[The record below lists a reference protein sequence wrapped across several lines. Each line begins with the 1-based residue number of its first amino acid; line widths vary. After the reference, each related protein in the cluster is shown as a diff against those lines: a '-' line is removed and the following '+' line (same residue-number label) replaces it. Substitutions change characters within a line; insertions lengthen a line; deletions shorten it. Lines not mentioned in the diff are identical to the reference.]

1 MEDKVLTE
9 KESLDLISQMIRN
22 TRSRLEDNSGIPFLI
37 WGYTTVIVAVVVWSL
52 VTTSGNYLWH
62 WLWFAIPV
70 FGGTLWLLHYKK
82 QLNNRSRAIT
92 FVDRAIS
99 HVWMVFGIASFM
111 ISIISFL
118 TYIPILFIVLLT
130 MGMATAIT
138 GLIIR
143 FKPIIFSG
151 FIGILFSP
159 LCVIVRDTS
168 SILIFAAIF
177 VLMMVIPGHMLN
189 YTAKRR

>member
-22 TRSRLEDNSGIPFLI
+22 TRCRLEDNSGIPFLI

-70 FGGTLWLLHYKK
+70 FGGTLWLLHNKK
-82 QLNNRSRAIT
+82 QLNNRSRVIT

>member
-37 WGYTTVIVAVVVWSL
+37 WGYTTVIVAVIVWSL

-70 FGGTLWLLHYKK
+70 FGGTLWLLHNKK
-82 QLNNRSRAIT
+82 QLNNRSRVIT

-118 TYIPILFIVLLT
+118 TYIPILFIVSLT

>member
-22 TRSRLEDNSGIPFLI
+22 TRGRLEDNSGIPFLI
-37 WGYTTVIVAVVVWSL
+37 WGYTTVIVAVIVWSL

-70 FGGTLWLLHYKK
+70 FGGTLWLLHNKK
-82 QLNNRSRAIT
+82 QLNNRSRVIT

>member
-37 WGYTTVIVAVVVWSL
+37 WGYTTVIVAVIVWSL

-70 FGGTLWLLHYKK
+70 FGGTLWLLHNKK
-82 QLNNRSRAIT
+82 QLNNRSRVIT

-118 TYIPILFIVLLT
+118 TYIPILFIILLT

-177 VLMMVIPGHMLN
+177 VLMMVIPGHMLD

>member
-37 WGYTTVIVAVVVWSL
+37 WGYTTVIVAVIVWSL

-70 FGGTLWLLHYKK
+70 FGGTLWLLHNKK
-82 QLNNRSRAIT
+82 QLNNRSRVIT

-168 SILIFAAIF
+168 SILIFAAVF

>member
-37 WGYTTVIVAVVVWSL
+37 WGYTTVIVAVIVWFL

-70 FGGTLWLLHYKK
+70 FGGTLWLLHNKK
-82 QLNNRSRAIT
+82 QLNNRSRVIT

-138 GLIIR
+138 GLMIR

>member
-70 FGGTLWLLHYKK
+70 FGGTLWLSHNKK
-82 QLNNRSRAIT
+82 QLNNRSRVIT

>member
-37 WGYTTVIVAVVVWSL
+37 WGYTTIIVAVIVWSL

-70 FGGTLWLLHYKK
+70 FGGTLWLLHNKK
-82 QLNNRSRAIT
+82 QLNNRSRVIT

>member
-37 WGYTTVIVAVVVWSL
+37 WGYTTVIVAVIVWSL

-62 WLWFAIPV
+62 CLWFAIPV
-70 FGGTLWLLHYKK
+70 FGGTLWLLHNKK
-82 QLNNRSRAIT
+82 QLNNRSRVIT

>member
-22 TRSRLEDNSGIPFLI
+22 TRSRLEDNSCIPFLI
-37 WGYTTVIVAVVVWSL
+37 WGYTTVIVAVIVWSL

-70 FGGTLWLLHYKK
+70 FGGTLWLLHNKK
-82 QLNNRSRAIT
+82 QLNNRSRVIT

>member
-37 WGYTTVIVAVVVWSL
+37 WGYTTVIVAVIVWSL

-70 FGGTLWLLHYKK
+70 FGGTLWLLHNKK
-82 QLNNRSRAIT
+82 QLNNRSRVIT

-118 TYIPILFIVLLT
+118 TYIPILFIILLT

>member
-9 KESLDLISQMIRN
+9 KESLDIISQMIRN

-37 WGYTTVIVAVVVWSL
+37 WGYTTVIVAVIVWSL

-70 FGGTLWLLHYKK
+70 FGGTLWLLHNKK
-82 QLNNRSRAIT
+82 QLNNRSRVIT

>member
-37 WGYTTVIVAVVVWSL
+37 WGYTTVIVAVIVWSL

-70 FGGTLWLLHYKK
+70 FGGTLWLLHNKK
-82 QLNNRSRAIT
+82 QLNNRSRVIT

-138 GLIIR
+138 GLMIR

>member
-37 WGYTTVIVAVVVWSL
+37 WGYTTVIVAVIVWSL

-70 FGGTLWLLHYKK
+70 FGGTLWLLHNKK
-82 QLNNRSRAIT
+82 QLNNRSRVIT

-189 YTAKRR
+189 YTAKRG

>member
-37 WGYTTVIVAVVVWSL
+37 WGYTTVIVAVIVWSL

-70 FGGTLWLLHYKK
+70 FGGTLWLLHNKK
-82 QLNNRSRAIT
+82 QLNNRTRVIT

>member
-37 WGYTTVIVAVVVWSL
+37 WGYTTVIVAVIVWSL

-70 FGGTLWLLHYKK
+70 FGGTLWLLHNKK
-82 QLNNRSRAIT
+82 QLNNRSRVIT

-177 VLMMVIPGHMLN
+177 VLMMVILGHMLN

>member
-37 WGYTTVIVAVVVWSL
+37 WGYTTVIVAVIVWSL

-70 FGGTLWLLHYKK
+70 FGGTLWLLHNKK
-82 QLNNRSRAIT
+82 QLNNRSRVIT

-189 YTAKRR
+189 YKAKRR

>member
-37 WGYTTVIVAVVVWSL
+37 WGYTTVIVAVIVWSL

-70 FGGTLWLLHYKK
+70 FGRTLWLLHNKK
-82 QLNNRSRAIT
+82 QLNNRSRVIT

>member
-70 FGGTLWLLHYKK
+70 FGGTLWLLHNKK
-82 QLNNRSRAIT
+82 QLNNRSRVIT

-130 MGMATAIT
+130 MGMATAFT
-138 GLIIR
+138 GFMIR
-143 FKPIIFSG
+143 FKPFLFSG
-151 FIGILFSP
+151 FIVVLFSP

>member
-22 TRSRLEDNSGIPFLI
+22 TRGRLEDNSGIPFLI
-37 WGYTTVIVAVVVWSL
+37 WGYTTVIVAVIVWFL
-52 VTTSGNYLWH
+52 VTRSGNYLWH
-62 WLWFAIPV
+62 WLWFAIPL

-111 ISIISFL
+111 ISIIALL

-138 GLIIR
+138 GLMIR

>member
-37 WGYTTVIVAVVVWSL
+37 WGYTTVIVAVIVWSL

-70 FGGTLWLLHYKK
+70 FGGTLWLLLNKK
-82 QLNNRSRAIT
+82 QLNNRSRVIT

>member
-37 WGYTTVIVAVVVWSL
+37 WGYTTVIVAVIVWSL

-111 ISIISFL
+111 ISIIALL

-138 GLIIR
+138 GLMIR

>member
-70 FGGTLWLLHYKK
+70 FGGTLWLLHNKK
-82 QLNNRSRAIT
+82 QLNNRSRVIT

-189 YTAKRR
+189 YTAKRK

>member
-37 WGYTTVIVAVVVWSL
+37 WGYTTVIVAVIVWSL

-70 FGGTLWLLHYKK
+70 FGGTLWLLHNKK
-82 QLNNRSRAIT
+82 QLNNRSRVIT
-92 FVDRAIS
+92 FVDRTIS

>member
-37 WGYTTVIVAVVVWSL
+37 WGYTTVIVAVIVWSL

-70 FGGTLWLLHYKK
+70 FGGALWLLHNKK
-82 QLNNRSRAIT
+82 QLNNRSRVIT

>member
-37 WGYTTVIVAVVVWSL
+37 WGYTTVIVAVIVWSL

-70 FGGTLWLLHYKK
+70 FGGTLWLSHNKK
-82 QLNNRSRAIT
+82 QLNNRSRVIT

-168 SILIFAAIF
+168 SILIFAAVF

-189 YTAKRR
+189 YKAKRR

>member
-22 TRSRLEDNSGIPFLI
+22 TRCRLEDNSGIPFLI
-37 WGYTTVIVAVVVWSL
+37 WGYTTVIVAVIVWSL

-70 FGGTLWLLHYKK
+70 FGGTLWLSHNKK
-82 QLNNRSRAIT
+82 QLNNRSRVIT

>member
-37 WGYTTVIVAVVVWSL
+37 WGYTTVIVAVIVWSL

-70 FGGTLWLLHYKK
+70 FGGTLWLLHNMK
-82 QLNNRSRAIT
+82 QLNNRSRVIT

>member
-70 FGGTLWLLHYKK
+70 FGGTLWLLHNKK
-82 QLNNRSRAIT
+82 QLNNRSRVIT
-92 FVDRAIS
+92 FIDRAIS